1 MRRGSAIGNSL
12 DGPRAKLGNVV
23 LKFEHS
29 GEETEFDE
37 LYKIRH
43 SLAHVLAQAVLEI
56 RPGSTLGFGP
66 PIRDGFYYD
75 FVLSSPITSDD
86 FPEITRRMK
95 KICKQGQKFYREDLE
110 AEEALKRIEE
120 MGEPYKRE
128 YGAELIAKNN
138 LTSLSF
144 YRNGP
149 FLDMCQGPHVDNTR
163 EIPRDAFKLR
173 SVAGAYWR
181 GDSKNTMMTRIYAW
195 AFEKQDELDA
205 YVSAY
210 EEAQAREHKRL
221 GRELGIYAIDNDIG
235 KGLPLWLPNGTVIR
249 DELERLAKEL
259 EFKAGYQRVA
269 TPHLAKE
276 SLYHTTG
283 HLPYYA
289 EDMYPPMELLES
301 ADDEENGSTE
311 RVKESYR
318 LRPMNCP
325 HHHKVYAAEPRS
337 YRDLPLRLAEYGQ
350 VYRFEDS
357 GAVSGLLRVR
367 GMCMNDAHI
376 YCTREQ
382 IKSEFKA
389 ILQMYQ
395 QAYDILGL
403 DKFHIRLSKWDPED
417 PKGKEKYVDNP
428 DAWRESERV
437 LEEVLNEMEIEF
449 KEGIGEGAFY
459 GPKIDIQF
467 TTVTGREESVSTV
480 QLDFAVPGRMDLKY
494 VGSDGE
500 EHTPFCIHRA
510 PFSTHERMVAFLIE
524 HYNGAFP
531 TWLAP
536 LQVQLLTVSEQ
547 FDEYAQSIVERL
559 RQQLVRAELAPS
571 NDTLPK
577 KIRQG
582 ATRKIPNLLIIG
594 EREVADGTVTLRRY
608 GRKDQVTVSVEAF
621 ESALLHAI
629 SSRAPEVVL
638 QD

>member
-1 MRRGSAIGNSL
+1 MST
-12 DGPRAKLGNVV
+12 
-23 LKFEHS
+23 FEHS
-29 GEETEFDE
+29 GEQADFDE
-37 LYKIRH
+37 LYKVRH
-43 SLAHVLAQAVLEI
+43 SLAHVLAQAVLEM

-75 FVLSSPITSDD
+75 FILSEPITDED
-86 FPEITRRMK
+86 FPDLTRRMK
-95 KICKQGQKFYREDLE
+95 KILKRGQRFDREELT
-110 AEEALKRIEE
+110 AEEALARIDE
-120 MGEPYKRE
+120 MGEPYKKE
-128 YGAELIAKNN
+128 YGAELINKN
-138 LTSLSF
+138 SLSTLTF

-149 FLDMCQGPHVDNTR
+149 FVDMCEGPHVHTTKD
-163 EIPRDAFKLR
+163 IPRDAFKLR

-181 GDSKNTMMTRIYAW
+181 GNSDNVMMTRIYAW
-195 AFEKQDELDA
+195 AFLDA
-205 YVSAY
+205 ETLDAHVKAY
-210 EEAQAREHKRL
+210 EEAQARDHKRL

-301 ADDEENGSTE
+301 ADAEDGGTTE
-311 RVKESYR
+311 RVKEAYR

-325 HHHKVYAAEPRS
+325 HHHKVYDAEPRS

-382 IKSEFKA
+382 IKGEFKA
-389 ILQMYQ
+389 ILEMYQ
-395 QAYDILGL
+395 QAYSILGL

-428 DAWRESERV
+428 EAWRESEQV
-437 LEEVLNEMEIEF
+437 LEEVLNEMGIEF
-449 KEGIGEGAFY
+449 QEGIGEGAFY

-480 QLDFAVPGRMDLKY
+480 QLDFAVPGRMGLTY

-594 EREVADGTVTLRRY
+594 EREVADNTVTLRRY
-608 GRKDQVTVSVEAF
+608 GRKDQVTVPVAVFEA
-621 ESALLHAI
+621 ALLHAI
-629 SSRAPEVVL
+629 AERAPQVTLPE
-638 QD
+638 